1 MAASSRQLKKC
12 NLAYS
17 IYLQADNSNLND
29 GKIPKRILKKLKPLK
44 MRENPDVAK
53 IQLDDK
59 LTQAERRR
67 QVKTKLRKLLTIIDQ
82 FIPELP
88 E

>member
-1 MAASSRQLKKC
+1 MAASSRQLKKG

-29 GKIPKRILKKLKPLK
+29 GKMPKRILKKLKPLK